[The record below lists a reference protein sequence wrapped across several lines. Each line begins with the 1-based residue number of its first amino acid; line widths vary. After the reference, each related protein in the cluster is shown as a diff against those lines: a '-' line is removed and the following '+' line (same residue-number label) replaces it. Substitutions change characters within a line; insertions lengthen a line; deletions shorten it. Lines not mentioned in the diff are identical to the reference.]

1 VIWGSVVPYD
11 TLWRLGANA
20 ATQFRTDKDLDMGG
34 VHVPAGFYTL
44 WLMPTAKAAWLVVN
58 KQTGQWGT
66 AHDRS
71 QDIARIP
78 LEMRSGLPESERF
91 TIAVNGDQLLM
102 YWDRSG
108 YVVRIRSKE

>member
-1 VIWGSVVPYD
+1 
-11 TLWRLGANA
+11 
-20 ATQFRTDKDLDMGG
+20 MGG

-44 WLMPTAKAAWLVVN
+44 WLMPTANAAWLVVN